1 MKKSNFKT
9 FQFELTVKRTLK
21 FDIEELL
28 NDFPEL
34 QDEDFLKENGI
45 ENESDILNYMM
56 ETDLGL
62 ELIFDRT
69 SRCIKGVEETEPGA
83 IDNFKVLGE
92 ENEENEE

>member
-1 MKKSNFKT
+1 MKSKFKT

-21 FDIEELL
+21 FNIEDLL
-28 NDFPEL
+28 EDFPEL
-34 QDEDFLKENGI
+34 KDEKFLEENGI
-45 ENESDILNYMM
+45 ENEMDILNYMM

-83 IDNFKVLGE
+83 IDKFEVIGE
-92 ENEENEE
+92 

>member
-1 MKKSNFKT
+1 MKSKFKT

-21 FDIEELL
+21 FNIEDVLE
-28 NDFPEL
+28 DFPEL
-34 QDEDFLKENGI
+34 QDEKFLEENGI
-45 ENESDILNYMM
+45 ENEMDILNYMM

-83 IDNFKVLGE
+83 IDKFEVIE
-92 ENEENEE
+92 D

>member
-1 MKKSNFKT
+1 MKSKFKT

-21 FDIEELL
+21 FNIEDLL
-28 NDFPEL
+28 EDFPEL
-34 QDEDFLKENGI
+34 KDEKFLEENGI
-45 ENESDILNYMM
+45 ESEMDIMNYMM

-83 IDNFKVLGE
+83 IDKFEVIGE
-92 ENEENEE
+92 

>member
-1 MKKSNFKT
+1 MKSKFKT

-21 FDIEELL
+21 FNIEDLL
-28 NDFPEL
+28 EDFPEL
-34 QDEDFLKENGI
+34 KDEKFLEENGI
-45 ENESDILNYMM
+45 ESEIDILNYMM

-83 IDNFKVLGE
+83 IDKFEVIGE
-92 ENEENEE
+92 

>member
-1 MKKSNFKT
+1 MKKFKT

-21 FDIEELL
+21 FDIEKLME
-28 NDFPEL
+28 DFPEL
-34 QDEDFLKENGI
+34 KDEKFLEENGI
-45 ENESDILNYMM
+45 ESEMDILNYMM

-83 IDNFKVLGE
+83 IYNFKVIGEDE
-92 ENEENEE
+92 ENEE

>member
-1 MKKSNFKT
+1 MKNSKFKT

-21 FDIEELL
+21 FNIEDLL
-28 NDFPEL
+28 EDFPEL
-34 QDEDFLKENGI
+34 KDEKFLEENGI
-45 ENESDILNYMM
+45 ENEMDILNYMM

-83 IDNFKVLGE
+83 IDKFEVIGE
-92 ENEENEE
+92 

>member
-1 MKKSNFKT
+1 MKSKFKT

-21 FDIEELL
+21 FNIEDLL
-28 NDFPEL
+28 EDFPEL
-34 QDEDFLKENGI
+34 KDEKFLEENGI
-45 ENESDILNYMM
+45 ESEMDILNYMM

-92 ENEENEE
+92 DEENEE

>member
-1 MKKSNFKT
+1 MKNSKFKT

-21 FDIEELL
+21 FNIEDLL
-28 NDFPEL
+28 EDFPEL

-83 IDNFKVLGE
+83 IDKFEVIGEDE
-92 ENEENEE
+92 ENEE

>member
-1 MKKSNFKT
+1 MKSKFKT

-21 FDIEELL
+21 FNIDDLL
-28 NDFPEL
+28 EDFPEL
-34 QDEDFLKENGI
+34 KDEKFLEENGI
-45 ENESDILNYMM
+45 ENEMDILNYMM

-83 IDNFKVLGE
+83 IDKFEVIG
-92 ENEENEE
+92 NE